1 MRSCGG
7 GGGGGGEEVF
17 GGVKGSE
24 EVEVE
29 VDGSLLELHNQPIVP
44 NLKVVDQLLRLLI
57 VGSNLEN
64 PIFGSF

>member
-29 VDGSLLELHNQPIVP
+29 VEVEEVGLEVDGSLLELHNQPIVL
-44 NLKVVDQLLRLLI
+44 NLKVVD
-57 VGSNLEN
+57 
-64 PIFGSF
+64 

>member
-7 GGGGGGEEVF
+7 EGGGGGEEVF

-29 VDGSLLELHNQPIVP
+29 VEEVGLEVDGSLLELHNQPIVL
-44 NLKVVDQLLRLLI
+44 NLKVVD
-57 VGSNLEN
+57 
-64 PIFGSF
+64 

>member
-29 VDGSLLELHNQPIVP
+29 VEEVGLEVDGSLLELHNQPIVL
-44 NLKVVDQLLRLLI
+44 NLKVVD
-57 VGSNLEN
+57 
-64 PIFGSF
+64 